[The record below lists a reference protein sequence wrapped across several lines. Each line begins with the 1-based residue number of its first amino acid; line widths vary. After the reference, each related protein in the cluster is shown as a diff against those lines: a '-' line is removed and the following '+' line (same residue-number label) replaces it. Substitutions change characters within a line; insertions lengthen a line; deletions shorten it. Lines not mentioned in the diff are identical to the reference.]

1 MKKIFSRLI
10 IAASAGLLALSGCKV
25 FDSLESQDDE
35 PISYAQISSDTLSG
49 AYGLSA
55 RADYT
60 VSLGNTKFSSKLI
73 ESSADATANLS
84 EYFSVAL
91 LSDSGE
97 DVTDSLVDTANTNIT
112 ALKAISSS
120 SANIRVKLAVKESSA
135 TGDISGTV
143 QITAAK
149 AATSSGEEV
158 KCIMNSDAKFTLG
171 HAGAV
176 ISDVIFSGKPS
187 AKINTQ
193 IEVSL
198 KGFSFKEARAGDE
211 IASINNSS
219 DKLTALYDIEAES
232 PSAVL
237 IFSGTPAAASTDAI
251 TLSIDSNKLMDSN
264 GETID
269 AVITSD
275 ENANARWNIASDA
288 GYISN
293 IEGAWAASTKDGK
306 IKGLDGKAPR
316 HSLGAAA
323 NGLAGDKNYP
333 GNVYYIDVT
342 LEGATT
348 TAAFESIGTA
358 QEIDWIKNIPSSFS
372 ATLAGSNVNG
382 NRDSGTTLADAK
394 AFTIALTRTKDSGGE
409 IISPKFIN
417 IVIPAEMTTANK
429 ALHATSPKLWLG
441 VSPALTLKG
450 ANKET
455 LTSTSGTKEY
465 TVTIE
470 GDTFKACTDKEVY
483 IATTDSSSWNK
494 IRSEADKTLYPRP
507 YAVFSA
513 AEGATTGTLKVY
525 PNYLATTD
533 ALTGDESNFADSYKT
548 GDYLCAVYLPEGS
561 TNKYPLS
568 TPNNSK
574 AGNYYFKWTASSGMA
589 TYAPTETQIAS
600 DGITVSA
607 SATECLAGSSV
618 TLTAA
623 PTSKYIDK
631 TLLTYQWEINTGS
644 EYASLTD
651 ATYETC
657 ILSVKSDAPTNKTIT
672 VKCTATYNYGGT
684 ESTAT
689 ASANVTTKVLDAG
702 TVVNATWTLFDG
714 SAAAKYYASADYSG
728 SAVDF
733 GDATSTHLT
742 TENMYVKPTTTNA
755 SANAKLAGNFVGRI
769 KVSNKVAG
777 VGHKNVSGSGYASA
791 TSNYSAIG
799 YFTLSVDGDCEV
811 SVTGY
816 INGSPNSSK
825 FVTVRETT
833 AIDTDIAHINGAD
846 TSAVANTATT
856 ITFNATAG
864 KNYNIYVNGCYLT
877 EIKATTN

>member
-60 VSLGNTKFSSKLI
+60 VSLGNTTFSRKLI
-73 ESSADATANLS
+73 ESSGDATANLS

-97 DVTDSLVDTANTNIT
+97 DVTDSLVDTENTKIS

-120 SANIRVKLAVKESSA
+120 SANIRVKLAVKENSA
-135 TGDISGTV
+135 SGDVSGTV

-149 AATSSGEEV
+149 TATSSGEEV

-176 ISDVIFSGKPS
+176 ISDVIFSGKPE

-251 TLSIDSNKLMDSN
+251 TLSIDSNKLVDSN
-264 GETID
+264 GDTID

-275 ENANARWNIASDA
+275 ANENARWNIASDA

-382 NRDSGTTLADAK
+382 NRDSGTTLAGAK

-455 LTSTSGTKEY
+455 LTSASGTKEY

-631 TLLTYQWEINTGS
+631 TLLTYQWTITSGS
-644 EYASLTD
+644 GYATLENATSASCTLTVN
-651 ATYETC
+651 A
-657 ILSVKSDAPTNKTIT
+657 DAPAGEAIT
-672 VKCTATYNYGGT
+672 VECTATYNYDGT

-689 ASANVTTKVLDAG
+689 GSANVTTKASVSVNAKWDFSVLTCREYQDANGSGTLSSAELSLTDATFKSVKIDDDSAAG
-702 TVVNATWTLFDG
+702 TDATLSITG
-714 SAAAKYYASADYSG
+714 SASISSGYLVGKKANSTANTVTYGGGIPYAKLVLEADAVVEITGTSQSTTDTFRVITICKSWPKSGTVFTDDDVGDDKEILTYANLNTNITITKSLQKGTYYIGFNG
-728 SAVDF
+728 SKIKKIT
-733 GDATSTHLT
+733 ATSA
-742 TENMYVKPTTTNA
+742 TN
-755 SANAKLAGNFVGRI
+755 
-769 KVSNKVAG
+769 
-777 VGHKNVSGSGYASA
+777 
-791 TSNYSAIG
+791 
-799 YFTLSVDGDCEV
+799 
-811 SVTGY
+811 
-816 INGSPNSSK
+816 
-825 FVTVRETT
+825 
-833 AIDTDIAHINGAD
+833 
-846 TSAVANTATT
+846 
-856 ITFNATAG
+856 
-864 KNYNIYVNGCYLT
+864 
-877 EIKATTN
+877 

>member
-60 VSLGNTKFSSKLI
+60 LSLGNTTFSRKLI
-73 ESSADATANLS
+73 ESSGDATANLS

-97 DVTDSLVDTANTNIT
+97 DVTDSLVDTANTTIS

-120 SANIRVKLAVKESSA
+120 SANIRVKLAVKENSA
-135 TGDISGTV
+135 SGDVSGTV

-149 AATSSGEEV
+149 TATSSGEEV

-251 TLSIDSNKLMDSN
+251 TLSIDSNKLVDSN
-264 GETID
+264 GDTID

-275 ENANARWNIASDA
+275 ANENARWNVASDA

-306 IKGLDGKAPR
+306 IKGLDGKSPR
-316 HSLGAAA
+316 HSLGAVA

-507 YAVFSA
+507 YALFSA

-525 PNYLATTD
+525 PNFLATTD

-631 TLLTYQWEINTGS
+631 TLLTYQWTITSGS
-644 EYASLTD
+644 GYATLENATSASCTLTVN
-651 ATYETC
+651 A
-657 ILSVKSDAPTNKTIT
+657 DAPAGEAIT
-672 VKCTATYNYGGT
+672 VECTATYNYGGT

-689 ASANVTTKVLDAG
+689 GSTNVTTKVLDAG
-702 TVVNATWTLFDG
+702 TVVNATWDLICGVGTFT
-714 SAAAKYYASADYSG
+714 YYTDANFTTEVKGNLSNT
-728 SAVDF
+728 SAVEQGYF
-733 GDATSTHLT
+733 
-742 TENMYVKPTTTNA
+742 KPTTTNSDGNPNATLIGYKFLRIKFMNGNPGMVGYSKKADNISNCTWSYFSDNGSYLKLTVDGNCNVSITGASEDTHEFRGVWVFNSSGDEVASIKGAKTELETKTFTA
-755 SANAKLAGNFVGRI
+755 SAGDTFYIVGNSG
-769 KVSNKVAG
+769 G
-777 VGHKNVSGSGYASA
+777 VTEVK
-791 TSNYSAIG
+791 AI
-799 YFTLSVDGDCEV
+799 
-811 SVTGY
+811 
-816 INGSPNSSK
+816 
-825 FVTVRETT
+825 
-833 AIDTDIAHINGAD
+833 
-846 TSAVANTATT
+846 
-856 ITFNATAG
+856 
-864 KNYNIYVNGCYLT
+864 
-877 EIKATTN
+877 TN

>member
-1 MKKIFSRLI
+1 MKKIFNRLI

-60 VSLGNTKFSSKLI
+60 VSLGNTTFSRKLI
-73 ESSADATANLS
+73 ESSGDATANLS

-97 DVTDSLVDTANTNIT
+97 DVTDSLVDTANTKIS

-120 SANIRVKLAVKESSA
+120 SANIRVKLAVKENSA
-135 TGDISGTV
+135 TGDVSGTV

-176 ISDVIFSGKPS
+176 ISDVIFSGKPE

-237 IFSGTPAAASTDAI
+237 IFSGTPAAESTDAI

-264 GETID
+264 GDTID

-275 ENANARWNIASDA
+275 ANENARWNIASDA

-293 IEGAWAASTKDGK
+293 IEGAWAVSSSPTDG

-316 HSLGAAA
+316 HSLGAVA
-323 NGLAGDKNYP
+323 NALAGDNDFI

-342 LEGATT
+342 LVGATT
-348 TAAFESIGTA
+348 TDAFASIGTA
-358 QEIDWIKNIPSSFS
+358 QEIDWVKNLPASFS
-372 ATLAGSNVNG
+372 SAKLVASNAGEHPGEIKREGKTKAGSSV
-382 NRDSGTTLADAK
+382 
-394 AFTIALTRTKDSGGE
+394 FTIKLTRTKDSGGE

-455 LTSTSGTKEY
+455 LTSASGTKEY

-494 IRSEADKTLYPRP
+494 IRSEADKTKYPRP

-525 PNYLATTD
+525 PNFLATTD
-533 ALTGDESNFADSYKT
+533 ALTGDESNFADSYTT

-589 TYAPTETQIAS
+589 TYAPTETQIAP

-607 SATECLAGSSV
+607 SDTECLAGSSV

-631 TLLTYQWEINTGS
+631 TLLTYQWTITSGS
-644 EYASLTD
+644 DYATLENATSASCTLTVN
-651 ATYETC
+651 A
-657 ILSVKSDAPTNKTIT
+657 DAPAGEAIT
-672 VKCTATYNYGGT
+672 VECTATYNYSGN

-689 ASANVTTKVLDAG
+689 GSANVTVLSAG
-702 TVVNATWTLFDG
+702 TKSKSTWDWTSAPSWYADSTGTGTGTLIGTSSTICNGYYFIPTTTG
-714 SAAAKYYASADYSG
+714 SATADLIIDRKVYYPTSGDSKSSLTAGTDAKSTGALTSATQITLTTAKKCKVTIKGKGAAKYEAGEYRFVYLTATMASTGQTVSTI
-728 SAVDF
+728 
-733 GDATSTHLT
+733 AT
-742 TENMYVKPTTTNA
+742 
-755 SANAKLAGNFVGRI
+755 
-769 KVSNKVAG
+769 
-777 VGHKNVSGSGYASA
+777 
-791 TSNYSAIG
+791 
-799 YFTLSVDGDCEV
+799 
-811 SVTGY
+811 
-816 INGSPNSSK
+816 
-825 FVTVRETT
+825 
-833 AIDTDIAHINGAD
+833 D
-846 TSAVANTATT
+846 TSYLIAGAKSGT
-856 ITFNATAG
+856 IEKSLAAG
-864 KNYNIYVNGCYLT
+864 TYYIYFCGYGIESIVV
-877 EIKATTN
+877 EEE